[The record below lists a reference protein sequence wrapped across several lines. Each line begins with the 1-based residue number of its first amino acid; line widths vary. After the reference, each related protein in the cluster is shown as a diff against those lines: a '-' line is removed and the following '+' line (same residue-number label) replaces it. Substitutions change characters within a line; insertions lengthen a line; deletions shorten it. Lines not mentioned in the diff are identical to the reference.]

1 MNYDDYSREGHFRY
15 EEFARTVAGILRA
28 AIDDS
33 GQDFHV
39 QQISFRAK
47 GIDSLRRK
55 LGERGLSESKLI
67 ETELKDLAGCR
78 LVFYTNTDID
88 RFLSSRL
95 IFENFK
101 VDFDGSKIHHAVG
114 TDRPAEDLYFAIHY
128 LVSLT
133 DERLALPEYRK
144 FRGLRCEIQ
153 MQTILNH
160 AWAETTHD
168 ILYHQPDIKGF
179 GTKQF
184 AAIKERL
191 TKIMNKYLLPAGYEF
206 QTVQHDFERLQQG
219 KELFD
224 RNTIDALRTAD
235 NNNDRFEHLRRI
247 KNDLLPFYDDVPSIT
262 PEVMRAIVTA
272 IKGAHDSPV
281 KEIETPLGNM
291 PGHTAERVVDAGLE
305 IIEEL
310 RYVDVQETFR
320 VLCDLYVS
328 ATTDE
333 ERTRVLKTVERLA
346 HNNLSIW
353 RQAGCAVQK
362 MLQEAISALSDADRA
377 AVRPVVV
384 KIADEILNPEL
395 TGSTWYFDSVSLQR
409 GAVQP
414 SEELSA
420 IRNKLVDLLFRM
432 YGDANTE
439 DEKRNT
445 VHALDQAMRLP
456 GNAGYGDAITV
467 MVLDNTLRI
476 VEFFAD
482 RAEAEDF
489 EILQTIEHHY
499 LWLYRRTK
507 GLAEAQ
513 GKSDTPT
520 AEKAKAVI
528 TAIERFRDRANARD
542 EFVRFKTLVGYQSVF
557 PLQWEG
563 DAMDIQGTAA
573 YRAER
578 VTEYVASVSADTADA
593 WYERIRRYAS
603 VKSNDMA
610 TFPSFGE
617 FLKEL
622 SKRSPGIVFGYLRK
636 GDEVLT
642 PFLPAVLHG
651 LGESDQADAALK
663 LMERWIEQGQHLAA
677 IARHLR
683 FTKGASE
690 ALMRKAG
697 QKALDTKDMIAVIEL
712 IAAIVANK
720 TFDLVDSIVIPGMR
734 LFTELNDTRW
744 ARAVWFM
751 PELGEFLT
759 HLSEP
764 QSEVMLE
771 NLVLCPRIDH
781 DEEHILRA
789 IAGTYPR
796 SVWRFFKARLDRAAT
811 KERDEERYEDIPF
824 QLHELVQPLSQDPSF
839 AVDTVRSWFA
849 QNQSLFEYRG
859 GKLLH
864 NVYPGFSQALGA
876 KLIAVVQE
884 GTDAAIDFVL
894 TILRT
899 YQGQPVLHDVCK
911 EVVDKLPEDDKRLNE
926 IEVILESTGVV
937 SGQFGFVEA
946 YQRKKEEV
954 APWLTDTRPKVRAFA
969 ERYQRTLDRSIA
981 AEQRRSEADHELRR
995 RQWPEED

>member
-1 MNYDDYSREGHFRY
+1 MNYAEYVREGYLQY
-15 EEFARTVAGILRA
+15 EEFARTVAAILRA

-33 GQDFHV
+33 GQDFHL

-47 GIDSLRRK
+47 SKSSLQRK
-55 LGERGLSESKLI
+55 LADRGLSDSQSI

-88 RFLSSRL
+88 RFLNSPL

-114 TDRPAEDLYFAIHY
+114 SDRPAEDLYFAIHY

-153 MQTILNH
+153 IQTILNH

-168 ILYHQPDIKGF
+168 ILYHRPDVKGF

-206 QTVQHDFERLQQG
+206 QTVRHDFERLQQG

-224 RNTIDALRTAD
+224 RNTIEALKTVD
-235 NNNDRFEHLRRI
+235 NNNDRYEHLRRV
-247 KNDLLPFYDDVPSIT
+247 KNDLLSFYDDVPAIT
-262 PEVMRAIVTA
+262 PEVMRAVVAA
-272 IKGAHDSPV
+272 IKDAHNAPV
-281 KEIETPLGNM
+281 KEIETPLGNI
-291 PGHTAERVVDAGLE
+291 PGHTAERIADAGLE

-328 ATTDE
+328 ASTDG
-333 ERTRVLKTVERLA
+333 ERGRILKTVERLA

-353 RQAGCAVQK
+353 QQAGCAVQK
-362 MLQEAISALSDADRA
+362 MLQETISALNDSDRA
-377 AVRPVVV
+377 VVRPVVLKV
-384 KIADEILNPEL
+384 AEEILNPEL
-395 TGSTWYFDSVSLQR
+395 RGSSWHFQSVLLHR
-409 GAVQP
+409 GSVQP
-414 SEELSA
+414 SDELSD
-420 IRNKLVDLLFRM
+420 IRNRIIDVLLRM
-432 YGDANTE
+432 YDEAKSE
-439 DEKRNT
+439 DEKRET
-445 VHALDQAMRLP
+445 LHALQRAMRLP

-476 VEFFAD
+476 VQFFAD
-482 RAEAEDF
+482 RAETEQF
-489 EILQTIEHHY
+489 EILQTVEHDY

-513 GKSDTPT
+513 GQSHPGTT
-520 AEKAKAVI
+520 EKAKAVI
-528 TAIERFRDRANARD
+528 AAVERFRNRVNARD

-557 PLQWEG
+557 PLQWNS
-563 DAMDIQGTAA
+563 DATDIWGAAA

-578 VTEYVASVSADTADA
+578 ITEYVASVTSDTAEE

-617 FLKEL
+617 FLVQL
-622 SKRSPGIVFGYLRK
+622 SKRSPEIVFGYLEK
-636 GDEVLT
+636 GDDVLT
-642 PFLPAVLHG
+642 PFLPAVLQG
-651 LGESDQADAALK
+651 LNESNQAAAALK
-663 LMERWIEQGQHLAA
+663 RMERWIEQGHHLAA
-677 IARHLR
+677 IARQLR
-683 FTKGASE
+683 LTKGAS
-690 ALMRKAG
+690 ADLMRRAG
-697 QKALDTKDMIAVIEL
+697 QKALDGKDVIAVIEV

-720 TFDLVDSIVIPGMR
+720 AFDLVDPVVMPGLR
-734 LFTELNDTRW
+734 LLTEQNDTRW
-744 ARAVWFM
+744 VSAIWFM
-751 PELGEFLT
+751 PELSEFLT
-759 HLSEP
+759 HLSES
-764 QSEVMLE
+764 QSEIVLE
-771 NLVLCPRIDH
+771 NLVLCARIDH
-781 DEEHILRA
+781 DEEYILTA
-789 IAGTYPR
+789 IAGSYPR
-796 SVWRFFKARLDRAAT
+796 SVWRFFKARLDCAAT
-811 KERDEERYEDIPF
+811 KEHDEERYEDIPF

-839 AVDTVRSWFA
+839 AVDTVRSWYA
-849 QNQSLFEYRG
+849 ADQSLFQYRG

-864 NVYPGFSQALGA
+864 NVFPGFSSALGA
-876 KLIAVVQE
+876 KLVAVVQE
-884 GTDAAIDFVL
+884 GTDAAINFVL

-899 YQGQPVLHDVCK
+899 YEGQPALHDVCK
-911 EVVDKLPEDDKRLNE
+911 EVVDKLPENDSRLDE

-946 YQRKKEEV
+946 YQRKKDEV
-954 APWLTDTRPKVRAFA
+954 SAWLSDLRPKVRAFA

-981 AEQRRSEADHELRR
+981 AEQRRSETDYELRR
-995 RQWPEED
+995 REWPEE

>member
-1 MNYDDYSREGHFRY
+1 MNYDDYFREGHFRY

-114 TDRPAEDLYFAIHY
+114 ADRPAEDLYFAIHY

-168 ILYHQPDIKGF
+168 ILYHQPAIKGF

-320 VLCDLYVS
+320 VLCDVYVS

-333 ERTRVLKTVERLA
+333 ERTRILKTVERLA

-395 TGSTWYFDSVSLQR
+395 TGSTWHFDSVSLQR

-432 YGDANTE
+432 YGDAKTE

-445 VHALDQAMRLP
+445 VHAL
-456 GNAGYGDAITV
+456 AG
-467 MVLDNTLRI
+467 
-476 VEFFAD
+476 
-482 RAEAEDF
+482 
-489 EILQTIEHHY
+489 
-499 LWLYRRTK
+499 
-507 GLAEAQ
+507 
-513 GKSDTPT
+513 
-520 AEKAKAVI
+520 
-528 TAIERFRDRANARD
+528 
-542 EFVRFKTLVGYQSVF
+542 
-557 PLQWEG
+557 
-563 DAMDIQGTAA
+563 
-573 YRAER
+573 
-578 VTEYVASVSADTADA
+578 
-593 WYERIRRYAS
+593 
-603 VKSNDMA
+603 
-610 TFPSFGE
+610 
-617 FLKEL
+617 
-622 SKRSPGIVFGYLRK
+622 
-636 GDEVLT
+636 
-642 PFLPAVLHG
+642 
-651 LGESDQADAALK
+651 
-663 LMERWIEQGQHLAA
+663 
-677 IARHLR
+677 
-683 FTKGASE
+683 
-690 ALMRKAG
+690 
-697 QKALDTKDMIAVIEL
+697 
-712 IAAIVANK
+712 
-720 TFDLVDSIVIPGMR
+720 
-734 LFTELNDTRW
+734 
-744 ARAVWFM
+744 
-751 PELGEFLT
+751 
-759 HLSEP
+759 
-764 QSEVMLE
+764 
-771 NLVLCPRIDH
+771 C
-781 DEEHILRA
+781 
-789 IAGTYPR
+789 
-796 SVWRFFKARLDRAAT
+796 
-811 KERDEERYEDIPF
+811 
-824 QLHELVQPLSQDPSF
+824 
-839 AVDTVRSWFA
+839 
-849 QNQSLFEYRG
+849 
-859 GKLLH
+859 
-864 NVYPGFSQALGA
+864 
-876 KLIAVVQE
+876 
-884 GTDAAIDFVL
+884 
-894 TILRT
+894 
-899 YQGQPVLHDVCK
+899 
-911 EVVDKLPEDDKRLNE
+911 
-926 IEVILESTGVV
+926 
-937 SGQFGFVEA
+937 
-946 YQRKKEEV
+946 
-954 APWLTDTRPKVRAFA
+954 
-969 ERYQRTLDRSIA
+969 
-981 AEQRRSEADHELRR
+981 
-995 RQWPEED
+995 

>member
-1 MNYDDYSREGHFRY
+1 MNHDEYVREGHLRY
-15 EEFARTVAGILRA
+15 EEFARTVAAILHA

-33 GQDFHV
+33 GQDFHL
-39 QQISFRAK
+39 QRISFRPK
-47 GIDSLRRK
+47 SKSSLHRK
-55 LGERGLSESKLI
+55 LAERGLSDSQSI

-88 RFLSSRL
+88 RFLNSRL

-114 TDRPAEDLYFAIHY
+114 SDRPPEDLYFAIHY

-153 MQTILNH
+153 IQTILNH

-168 ILYHQPDIKGF
+168 ILYHRPDIKGF

-224 RNTIDALRTAD
+224 RNTIEALKTAD
-235 NNNDRFEHLRRI
+235 NNNDRYEHLRRV
-247 KNDLLPFYDDVPSIT
+247 KNDLLPFYDDVPAIT
-262 PEVMRAIVTA
+262 PEVMRAVVAA
-272 IKGAHDSPV
+272 IKGAQNTPV

-291 PGHTAERVVDAGLE
+291 PGHTAERITDAGLE

-310 RYVDVQETFR
+310 RYVGVQETFR

-328 ATTDE
+328 ASTDE
-333 ERTRVLKTVERLA
+333 QRGRIIKTVERLA

-353 RQAGCAVQK
+353 QQAGCAVQK
-362 MLQEAISALSDADRA
+362 MLQEAISTLNDADRA
-377 AVRPVVV
+377 AVRPVVLKV
-384 KIADEILNPEL
+384 AEEILNPEV
-395 TGSTWYFDSVSLQR
+395 TGSTWHFQSVSLHR

-420 IRNKLVDLLFRM
+420 IRSRVIDLLLRM
-432 YGDANTE
+432 YDEAKTE
-439 DEKRNT
+439 GEKRET
-445 VHALDQAMRLP
+445 LHALHQAMQLP
-456 GNAGYGDAITV
+456 GNARYGDAITV

-476 VEFFAD
+476 LQFFAD
-482 RAEAEDF
+482 RAETEQF
-489 EILQTIEHHY
+489 EILQTVEHHY

-507 GLAEAQ
+507 GLAGAQ
-513 GKSDTPT
+513 GQSHPEI
-520 AEKAKAVI
+520 AEKAKAVM
-528 TAIERFRDRANARD
+528 AAVERFRNRANARD

-557 PLQWEG
+557 PLQWNS
-563 DAMDIQGTAA
+563 DAMDIQGAAA

-578 VTEYVASVSADTADA
+578 ITEYAASVTSNTAEE
-593 WYERIRRYAS
+593 WYQRIRRYAS

-610 TFPSFGE
+610 MFRSFGE
-617 FLKEL
+617 FLVQL
-622 SKRSPGIVFGYLRK
+622 SKRSPEIVFGYIDK
-636 GDEVLT
+636 GDDVLT
-642 PFLPAVLHG
+642 PFLPAVLQG
-651 LGESDQADAALK
+651 LNESNQATAALK

-683 FTKGASE
+683 LIKGAPE
-690 ALMRKAG
+690 ALMRKTG
-697 QKALDTKDMIAVIEL
+697 QKALDAKDVIAVIEV

-720 TFDLVDSIVIPGMR
+720 AFDLVDPVFMPGLR
-734 LFTELNDTRW
+734 LLTEQNDTRW
-744 ARAVWFM
+744 VSAIWFM
-751 PELGEFLT
+751 PELSEFLT

-764 QSEVMLE
+764 QSETVLE
-771 NLVLCPRIDH
+771 NLVLCARIDH
-781 DEEHILRA
+781 DEEYILTA
-789 IAGTYPR
+789 IAGSYPR
-796 SVWRFFKARLDRAAT
+796 SVWSFFKARLDRAAT
-811 KERDEERYEDIPF
+811 KERDGERYEDIPF

-839 AVDTVRSWFA
+839 AVDTVRSWYA
-849 QNQSLFEYRG
+849 ADQSLFQYRG

-864 NVYPGFSQALGA
+864 NVFPGFSSALGA
-876 KLIAVVQE
+876 KLVAVVQE
-884 GTDAAIDFVL
+884 GTDAAINFVL
-894 TILRT
+894 TILQT
-899 YQGQPVLHDVCK
+899 YQGQPALHEVCK
-911 EVVDKLPEDDKRLNE
+911 EVVDKLPENDSRLNE
-926 IEVILESTGVV
+926 VEVILESTGVI

-946 YQRKKEEV
+946 YQRKKDEV
-954 APWLTDTRPKVRAFA
+954 SPWLSDARPKVRAFA

-981 AEQRRSEADHELRR
+981 AEQRRSETDYELRR
-995 RQWPEED
+995 REWPEEE